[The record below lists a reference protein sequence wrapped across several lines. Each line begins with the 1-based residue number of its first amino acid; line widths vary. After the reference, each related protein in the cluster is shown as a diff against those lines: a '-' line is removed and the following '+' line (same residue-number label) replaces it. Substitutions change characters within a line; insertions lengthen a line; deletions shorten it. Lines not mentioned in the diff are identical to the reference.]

1 MPLIVGALGVTFGD
15 IGTSPLYALRECF
28 SSSHGV
34 VPNSE
39 NIFGVL
45 SLITWTLLITVSLK
59 YMYYVFRADN
69 NGEGGILS
77 LMALLQGANV
87 KRPKTDK
94 AILIFGLIGASLLV
108 GDGIITPAISVLS
121 AVEGL
126 NVATKTPV
134 FEPFV
139 VPLALIILAGLFIFQ
154 KRGSAVIGKV
164 FGPIVIVWFLAMSIL
179 GVRGILMNTH
189 IMLALNP
196 YWALHFLLHSGYTG
210 FVVLGAV
217 FLVATGGE
225 ALYVDI
231 GHFGKKPIRLAWFYL
246 VLPSL
251 LINYFGQ
258 GALIL
263 LNPESVS
270 NPFFLLAP
278 QSWIVPLVILS
289 TMAAV
294 IASQALISGV
304 FSLVRQGIQ
313 LGFLPRMQIVHTSKE
328 AIGQIYVPLI
338 NWLLLAGVAW
348 LVMVFKNSSSLAS
361 AYGISVSLVMI
372 ITTVLVAVV
381 SHMLWKW
388 KWYNTFIFVLVF
400 LTIDIIFVSALSV
413 KILDGGWIPLAIC
426 SGMFLVMTTWKK
438 GREILGRFLIERSLS
453 LEEFVRQI
461 SISQPHRVPGAAIYM
476 TGDPFGVPLPLIQNL
491 KHFKSLHEKIAVLTI
506 ATEQVPFIPSDKR
519 IGIRELAPGFYRVF
533 AIYGY
538 METPKITEVLE
549 TCRAKGIDFRLDDTT
564 FVLGRETILPT
575 GLRGMVP
582 WREKIFALMARNAQ
596 RPTAFFG
603 IPPSSVIEVG
613 IQIEI

>member
-1 MPLIVGALGVTFGD
+1 MTFGD
-15 IGTSPLYALRECF
+15 IGTSPLYAFRECF
-28 SSSHGV
+28 HSIHGA
-34 VPNSE
+34 VPTPE
-39 NIFGVL
+39 NIFGLL

-59 YMYYVFRADN
+59 YMYFVLRADN

-77 LMALLQGANV
+77 LMALLQGANLR
-87 KRPKTDK
+87 RPKMDK
-94 AILIFGLIGASLLV
+94 LILFFGLIGASLLI
-108 GDGIITPAISVLS
+108 GDGIITPALTVLS

-126 NVATKTPV
+126 NVATETPI
-134 FEPFV
+134 FEPFG
-139 VPLALIILAGLFIFQ
+139 VPLALIILIILFIFQ
-154 KRGSAVIGKV
+154 KRGSAAIGKI
-164 FGPIVIVWFLAMSIL
+164 FGPIVILWFIVMTVL
-179 GVRGILMNTH
+179 GVRGILMNPH
-189 IMLALNP
+189 ILSAVNP
-196 YWALHFLLHSGYTG
+196 YWAVHFLLNSGYKG

-263 LNPESVS
+263 LDPETVT
-270 NPFFLLAP
+270 NPFFHLAP
-278 QSWIVPLVILS
+278 KSWVVPLVILS
-289 TMAAV
+289 TLAAI

-313 LGFLPRMQIVHTSKE
+313 LGFLPRMRIVHTSKE

-338 NWLLLAGVAW
+338 NWMLLLGVAW
-348 LVMVFKNSSSLAS
+348 LVMVFKTSSSLAS
-361 AYGISVSLVMI
+361 AYGISVSLDMI
-372 ITTVLVAVV
+372 ITTSLVAVV
-381 SHMLWKW
+381 SNVVWKW
-388 KWYNTFIFVLVF
+388 KWYNTLAFAVVF
-400 LTIDIIFVSALSV
+400 LTIDFLFVAALSV
-413 KILDGGWIPLAIC
+413 KILDGGWIPLVIC
-426 SGMFLVMTTWKK
+426 GLMFLTMTTWKK
-438 GREILGRFLIERSLS
+438 GREILGRFLVERSLS

-461 SISQPHRVPGAAIYM
+461 SNSHPYRVPGSAIYM

-491 KHFKSLHEKIAVLTI
+491 KHFKSLHERVAVLTI
-506 ATEQVPFIPSDKR
+506 ATEQVPFIKSEKR
-519 IGIRELAPGFYRVF
+519 IGIRELAPGFYRIF

-538 METPKITEVLE
+538 METPKISEVLN
-549 TCRAKGIDFRLDDTT
+549 TCKAQGINFQLDETT
-564 FVLGRETILPT
+564 FVLGRETILAK
-575 GLRGMVP
+575 GLRGMAP
-582 WREKIFALMARNAQ
+582 WREKIFAIMARNAQ